1 MTAGIVAL
9 LAGLFVVPCVLL
21 WLGHRLRRRPARL
34 RGAFWGGVIGY
45 GVAAA
50 AALVAGMY
58 PPAMWS
64 GDDTIRGLLGFWLL
78 LVAPLVGVMLG
89 ALSAR
94 GD

>member
-1 MTAGIVAL
+1 MTAGTLAL

-34 RGAFWGGVIGY
+34 RGAFWGGVMGY

-64 GDDTIRGLLGFWLL
+64 GADTMRGAIGFWSLL
-78 LVAPLVGVMLG
+78 LLTAVGVLVG
-89 ALSAR
+89 ALKAGR
-94 GD
+94 D